1 MSPPAPPP
9 EPGGDREQRSR
20 QRTEPIEFFIDRSL
34 GRKHLAEALR
44 ELGYTAHTMASVYGE
59 RAAQDLKDE
68 QWLADVGQHGWVV
81 LMKDDAIR
89 RRPTERDALSAA
101 GVRAFC
107 LTNAN
112 LRASEQT
119 ARFVGNLQRIVRQA
133 RRRGPYIYGVY
144 DGSIRRLWP

>member
-1 MSPPAPPP
+1 VSPPAPPP

-44 ELGYTAHTMASVYGE
+44 ELG
-59 RAAQDLKDE
+59 
-68 QWLADVGQHGWVV
+68 
-81 LMKDDAIR
+81 
-89 RRPTERDALSAA
+89 
-101 GVRAFC
+101 
-107 LTNAN
+107 
-112 LRASEQT
+112 
-119 ARFVGNLQRIVRQA
+119 NLQRIVRQA